1 MRQRNKLKTRRRR
14 TRRSMSFPNFHTSF
28 ATFFFQRQQ
37 KLAKDEERAA
47 KEAEKAAEEAKAKA
61 RQTAI
66 DEENRKKREDERQRR
81 EAAKRAADEEKARK
95 DEEKRKKHQE
105 EREREL
111 EREKKKRDKEE
122 REKKERE
129 DKERK
134 AKEERA
140 RLAKEREE
148 KVEKERIE
156 KEKREGKERLEREE
170 KLKKEK
176 EEKAER
182 EAKEKDR
189 VAAQKAAAA
198 INVARTPVRVNMASS
213 SSSSSSSTPTKQNLP
228 PTPPALQRTPN
239 SSGSSA
245 VNGIPPSRKASN
257 GKLGPSPTPGVVGQ
271 TSRSQPQQPQGIQP
285 PPQQLPNLPRTP
297 LVSLAPVNAQ
307 QIPPHLPPQ
316 QPGMVYGHLSQ
327 GPVLMPPALSPRVG
341 TFPPMHYPYGNPN
354 MQHPPGTPLTPST
367 VSQGFN
373 GGPSFDP
380 MFNRSMTMPS
390 IITRG
395 SVGLPPSSNP
405 PTPIGPPKTK
415 PPLATTST
423 PGPSMLAPGAG
434 RRGSAILNAS
444 VLNDSPVASPIIG
457 AGLGPITRPMAPI
470 ARPTTAA
477 NDGTTSSGSGS
488 PNRRSPSPKGTLGS
502 SALAADDDGV
512 VQTISP
518 RRVGSKAPIGIGISL
533 GTPLQS
539 WGPASPRSALSP
551 WGASNFPPSSA
562 RVPPGP
568 NSVMHIPVG
577 AHQNAASPVAPS
589 SVGTESMWA
598 NAPASATSLNDAWHL
613 QNAGPFFHGPNQF
626 LNRHNVAAS
635 SAPHTGS

>member
-1 MRQRNKLKTRRRR
+1 M
-14 TRRSMSFPNFHTSF
+14 
-28 ATFFFQRQQ
+28 
-37 KLAKDEERAA
+37 AKDEERAA
-47 KEAEKAAEEAKAKA
+47 KDAEKAAEEARAKA

-66 DEENRKKREDERQRR
+66 DEENRRKREDERQRR

-95 DEEKRKKHQE
+95 DEEKRKRHQE

-148 KVEKERIE
+148 KAEKERIE
-156 KEKREGKERLEREE
+156 KEKKEGKERLEREE

-189 VAAQKAAAA
+189 VAAQKAVAA

-245 VNGIPPSRKASN
+245 VNGIPPFRKAGNS
-257 GKLGPSPTPGVVGQ
+257 KQGPSPTPSVPPGVVGQ
-271 TSRSQPQQPQGIQP
+271 TSRSHPQQSQGIQP
-285 PPQQLPNLPRTP
+285 LQQLPNLSRTP
-297 LVSLAPVNAQ
+297 LVSSAPANAQ

-327 GPVLMPPALSPRVG
+327 GSVLMPPAPSPRVG
-341 TFPPMHYPYGNPN
+341 TFPSMHYPYGNPN
-354 MQHPPGTPLTPST
+354 MQHPPGSPLTPST
-367 VSQGFN
+367 LSQGFN
-373 GGPSFDP
+373 GGPSFDST
-380 MFNRSMTMPS
+380 FNRSMTMPS
-390 IITRG
+390 IGVSITRG

-415 PPLATTST
+415 TPLTATST

-444 VLNDSPVASPIIG
+444 VLNDSPAASPVIG
-457 AGLGPITRPMAPI
+457 VGLGPITRPMAPI

-477 NDGTTSSGSGS
+477 NEGTTSSGSGS

-512 VQTISP
+512 VQTVSP
-518 RRVGSKAPIGIGISL
+518 RRVGSKAPIGIGLSL

-562 RVPPGP
+562 RVHPTSSIGGG
-568 NSVMHIPVG
+568 SSSAMHIPIG
-577 AHQNAASPVAPS
+577 APQNGPPS
-589 SVGTESMWA
+589 SVGAESMWA
-598 NAPASATSLNDAWHL
+598 NTPASATSFNDAWHL

-626 LNRHNVAAS
+626 LNHHNVAAS